1 LSLAHKMNKTNQEV
15 KTANKEIQLILK
27 KYNLVFG
34 YNLDFPIY
42 KILPDEVK
50 LALKIL
56 VKHGMKIVVSLKPQE
71 KK

>member
-1 LSLAHKMNKTNQEV
+1 MKDKLKIAQ
-15 KTANKEIQLILK
+15 KELQDILK

-34 YNLDFPIY
+34 YNLDFPMY

>member
-1 LSLAHKMNKTNQEV
+1 MSKNEIDTVQ
-15 KTANKEIQLILK
+15 KEIETILQK
-27 KYNLVFG
+27 ENLKIG
-34 YNLDFPIY
+34 YGISFPMY